1 MSKTYEARTVDL
13 FGPQL
18 LIESGGAVGV
28 AGQCVWKLSSINES
42 GIRYVQGLYQSGL
55 SKIYAEGP
63 LQVEG
68 GKKAQSSEGVSI
80 MNIAHNGDY
89 NISASNGWA
98 RIKAQNIVLEADD
111 QLHLLGNDIKIGYEI
126 LDKTQKITLSAT
138 EIDAGAPRGGNIAD
152 LLKTSNVFKAMAGSY
167 VPGGRLISA
176 GANIAKGFFG

>member
-1 MSKTYEARTVDL
+1 MSKRNENRTVDL

-89 NISASNGWA
+89 NISAENGWV

-126 LDKTQKITLSAT
+126 KDKTQRIKISAT
-138 EIDAGAPRGGNIAD
+138 EIDVEKPRAGNIAD
-152 LLKTSNVFKAMAGSY
+152 KLKSSNPIRAMASSY
-167 VPGGRLISA
+167 VPTASLMAMADSISGG
-176 GANIAKGFFG
+176 GIA

>member
-89 NISASNGWA
+89 NISAENGWV

-126 LDKTQKITLSAT
+126 KDKTQRIKISAT
-138 EIDAGAPRGGNIAD
+138 EIDVEKPRSGNLAEKLKSSNLWRSMGSSYAP
-152 LLKTSNVFKAMAGSY
+152 TSAIMAKAES
-167 VPGGRLISA
+167 
-176 GANIAKGFFG
+176 FFPTA

>member
-42 GIRYVQGLYQSGL
+42 GIRYVQGLFQSGL

-80 MNIAHNGDY
+80 INIAHNGDY
-89 NISASNGWA
+89 SVVASEGWA

-111 QLHLLGNDIKIGYEI
+111 QLHLLGNDIQIGYKH
-126 LDKTQKITLSAT
+126 LDRTQKITLSAT
-138 EIDAGAPRGGNIAD
+138 EDGIARFTPSEPPELDLMIVLIPINLPFMSINAPPEFP
-152 LLKTSNVFKAMAGSY
+152 LLIEASVCK
-167 VPGGRLISA
+167 
-176 GANIAKGFFG
+176 